1 MKIVIKS
8 GGRNL
13 RFYVPMFVIT
23 SGIRL
28 SKYISKYVDSD
39 KDMNDAVK
47 YVDYI
52 DTKILLTA
60 VKELKKYKGLT
71 LVEVEE
77 SNGNYVLIKI

>member
-8 GGRNL
+8 EGKNL

-28 SKYISKYVDSD
+28 SKYIGKYIDSD
-39 KDMNDAVK
+39 KEMNDSIK
-47 YVDYI
+47 YIDYI
-52 DTKILLTA
+52 DTRILLTA

-71 LVEVEE
+71 LVEVKE
-77 SNGNYVLIKI
+77 SNGNYVLIQI